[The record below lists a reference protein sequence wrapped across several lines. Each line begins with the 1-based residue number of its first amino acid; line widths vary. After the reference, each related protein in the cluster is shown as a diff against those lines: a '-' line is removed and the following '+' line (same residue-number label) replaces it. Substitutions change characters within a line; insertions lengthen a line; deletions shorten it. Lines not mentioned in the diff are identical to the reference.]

1 MKKMN
6 RVPVIVWNPA
16 YIEELEPRDSMD
28 LISGDSQIITA
39 PASDDG
45 ATGEEVADEPDVGD
59 VVEEV
64 VDGPDV
70 GGSAEGAEV
79 DVKQVL
85 QDAVQSLSTLNDEIR
100 SVLSL
105 SRDRRA
111 VVPDIDTYDTG
122 KDTEEEFRLYP
133 NPTRKELKDR
143 LNNQVWDLLHLLHER
158 VVQGTYDET
167 DVKLIEGLQVIWV
180 LQARLTIYAEIA
192 IKHAKRPY
200 YNQGI

>member
-1 MKKMN
+1 MRSTKKKKMN

-16 YIEELEPRDSMD
+16 YIEELEPRDSLD
-28 LISGDSQIITA
+28 LISRESQIITA

-45 ATGEEVADEPDVGD
+45 ATGEEVADEPEVG
-59 VVEEV
+59 
-64 VDGPDV
+64 DV
-70 GGSAEGAEV
+70 GGSVEEAEL

-85 QDAVQSLSTLNDEIR
+85 QEAVQNLSTLNDEIR

-105 SRDRRA
+105 SRDQRA

-122 KDTEEEFRLYP
+122 KATEEEFRLYP

>member
-1 MKKMN
+1 MN
-6 RVPVIVWNPA
+6 RAPVIVWNPA

-28 LISGDSQIITA
+28 LISGESQIITA

-45 ATGEEVADEPDVGD
+45 ATGEEVADEPEVG
-59 VVEEV
+59 
-64 VDGPDV
+64 DV
-70 GGSAEGAEV
+70 GGSVEEAEL

-85 QDAVQSLSTLNDEIR
+85 QEAVQNLSTLNDEIR

-105 SRDRRA
+105 SRDQRA

-122 KDTEEEFRLYP
+122 KATEEEFRLYP

-143 LNNQVWDLLHLLHER
+143 LNNQVWALLHHLHER

>member
-1 MKKMN
+1 M
-6 RVPVIVWNPA
+6 WNPA
-16 YIEELEPRDSMD
+16 YIEELEPRDSLD
-28 LISGDSQIITA
+28 LISGESQIITA

-45 ATGEEVADEPDVGD
+45 ATGEEVADEPEVG
-59 VVEEV
+59 
-64 VDGPDV
+64 DV
-70 GGSAEGAEV
+70 GGSVEEAEL

-85 QDAVQSLSTLNDEIR
+85 QAAVQNLSTLNDEIR

-105 SRDRRA
+105 SRDQRA

-122 KDTEEEFRLYP
+122 KATEEEFRLYP

>member
-1 MKKMN
+1 MN
-6 RVPVIVWNPA
+6 KVPVIVWNPA

-28 LISGDSQIITA
+28 LISGESQIITA

-45 ATGEEVADEPDVGD
+45 ATGEEVADEPEVG
-59 VVEEV
+59 
-64 VDGPDV
+64 DV
-70 GGSAEGAEV
+70 GGSVEEAEL

-85 QDAVQSLSTLNDEIR
+85 QAAVQNLSTLNDEIR

-105 SRDRRA
+105 SRDQRA

-122 KDTEEEFRLYP
+122 KATEEEFRLYP

-180 LQARLTIYAEIA
+180 LQARLSVYAEIA
-192 IKHAKRPY
+192 IKHAKRPKHDL
-200 YNQGI
+200 GI